1 MTRVFVGIPLSD
13 DLKDLVKAWQDEH
26 PNLPV
31 RWTSR
36 DNLHITLVPP
46 WREKNIEAV
55 VAKLNILKNK
65 FGDIGLEFKN
75 VSFGSNPRSPRLIWA
90 SGATPQKLQNLTKEI
105 YFVLGFPAPDK
116 ELFTHTTLARFR
128 PEEFPTFPV
137 KKLDEN
143 IDWRMRVKKVII
155 YESRLRA
162 VGADYIPLGE
172 VEI

>member
-1 MTRVFVGIPLSD
+1 MSRIFVGIPLSD
-13 DLKDLVKAWQDEH
+13 DLKDLVKVWQDEH
-26 PNLPV
+26 QELPV

-55 VAKLNILKNK
+55 TAKLQVIKNK
-65 FGDIGLEFKN
+65 FSDIDLEFKN

-90 SGATPQKLQNLTKEI
+90 SGTTPERLQNLAKEI
-105 YFVLGFPAPDK
+105 YSVLGFPGSEK

-128 PEEFPTFPV
+128 PEEFPMFPV
-137 KKLDEN
+137 KKLDED
-143 IDWRMRVKKVII
+143 IDWRMRVKKVIL

-162 VGADYIPLGE
+162 AGADYIPLGE
-172 VEI
+172 VDI